1 MAIVK
6 MKRLRLLG
14 MRADRER
21 MLGMLQRLGCVEVD
35 ELDLDR
41 SIPEWAA
48 LTRPDGQALA
58 AARDERDLLG
68 SALSSL
74 NKREK
79 PKGRLLSA
87 RRRVSPAQLFDDGAY
102 AAGLEW
108 ARTIVDTERS
118 VAALVARQG
127 EVRGRQTALTPWLA
141 LDVPLELEGDGTVSW
156 VFGTAPSGV
165 ELAEL

>member
-48 LTRPDGQALA
+48 LTRPDGRHWPQPEMSGICW
-58 AARDERDLLG
+58 AARC
-68 SALSSL
+68 
-74 NKREK
+74 
-79 PKGRLLSA
+79 
-87 RRRVSPAQLFDDGAY
+87 PA
-102 AAGLEW
+102 
-108 ARTIVDTERS
+108 
-118 VAALVARQG
+118 
-127 EVRGRQTALTPWLA
+127 
-141 LDVPLELEGDGTVSW
+141 
-156 VFGTAPSGV
+156 
-165 ELAEL
+165 